1 MVDMFDSVK
10 YNLTNPAL
18 TDDIGE
24 SLGTGTTMP
33 MAPSTMDGSGMYF
46 PGITGSMNGITIQGN
61 LKGDKVELSQKEK
74 DSKTWKNI
82 FKGVAAIGGCVL
94 LWKGGKKIAPK
105 LKSGFSKAWSGIKVG
120 CGKVLSG
127 IKALGSKIKSVFK
140 K

>member
-1 MVDMFDSVK
+1 MVEMFDSVK

-74 DSKTWKNI
+74 DGKTWKNI
-82 FKGVAAIGGCVL
+82 FKGAAAIGGGVL
-94 LWKGGKKIAPK
+94 LWKGGKKVAPK
-105 LKSGFSKAWSGIKVG
+105 VKSGFSKVGTSLKGGFGKAWSGIKG
-120 CGKVLSG
+120 
-127 IKALGSKIKSVFK
+127 LGSKIKSVFK

>member
-1 MVDMFDSVK
+1 MVEMFDSVK

-24 SLGTGTTMP
+24 SLGTGTTIP

-74 DSKTWKNI
+74 DGKTWKNI
-82 FKGVAAIGGCVL
+82 FKGAAAIGGGVL
-94 LWKGGKKIAPK
+94 LWKGGKKVAPK
-105 LKSGFSKAWSGIKVG
+105 VKSGFSKVGTSLKGGFGKVWSGIKG
-120 CGKVLSG
+120 
-127 IKALGSKIKSVFK
+127 LGSKIKSVFK

>member
-1 MVDMFDSVK
+1 MVEMFDSVK

-74 DSKTWKNI
+74 DGKTWKNI
-82 FKGVAAIGGCVL
+82 FKSAAAIGGGVL
-94 LWKGGKKIAPK
+94 LWKGGKKVAPK
-105 LKSGFSKAWSGIKVG
+105 VKSGFSKVGTSLKGGLGKVWSGIK
-120 CGKVLSG
+120 S
-127 IKALGSKIKSVFK
+127 LGSKIKSVFK

>member
-1 MVDMFDSVK
+1 MVEMFDSVK

-74 DSKTWKNI
+74 DGKTWKNI
-82 FKGVAAIGGCVL
+82 FKGAAAIGGGVL
-94 LWKGGKKIAPK
+94 LWKGGKKVAPK
-105 LKSGFSKAWSGIKVG
+105 VKSGFSKVGTSLKGGFGKVWSGITG
-120 CGKVLSG
+120 
-127 IKALGSKIKSVFK
+127 LGSKIKSIFK

>member
-1 MVDMFDSVK
+1 MVEMFDSVK

-24 SLGTGTTMP
+24 SFGTKQMP

-74 DSKTWKNI
+74 DSKMWKNI
-82 FKGVAAIGGCVL
+82 FKGIGAIGGGVL
-94 LWKGGKKIAPK
+94 LWKGGKKLAPK
-105 LKSGFSKAWSGIKVG
+105 VKTGFGKLWDSIKG
-120 CGKVLSG
+120 
-127 IKALGSKIKSVFK
+127 LGTKIKSIFK
-140 K
+140 KPKP

>member
-1 MVDMFDSVK
+1 MVEMFDSVK

-24 SLGTGTTMP
+24 SFGTKQMP

-74 DSKTWKNI
+74 DSKMWKNI
-82 FKGVAAIGGCVL
+82 FKGVGAIGGGVL
-94 LWKGGKKIAPK
+94 LWKGGKRFAPK
-105 LKSGFSKAWSGIKVG
+105 VKAK
-120 CGKVLSG
+120 CGNLWNN
-127 IKALGSKIKSVFK
+127 IKALGTKIKAKFK
-140 K
+140 KTNP